1 MSDVQAYLIGGES
14 DGDAIDERVFK
25 LRRQYGR
32 GRWEDYE
39 HIDLGIGFPFVL
51 RAATNPLS
59 RDDVIARLRAL
70 GLAPPITG

>member
-32 GRWEDYE
+32 GAWEDYE
-39 HIDLGIGFPFVL
+39 HIDLGTGFPFVL